1 MIQLTKLNGQAV
13 MVNADLVEM
22 LEETPECLLF
32 LTTGRRL
39 LVRESLAAVR
49 AAILAYRRELGRAYP
64 VPTGGPDY
72 SPQDLSES

>member
-39 LVRESLAAVR
+39 LVREPLAAVR
-49 AAILAYRRELGRAYP
+49 EAILVYRRELGRAYP
-64 VPTGGPDY
+64 VPAGGPDY
-72 SPQDLSES
+72 NPPDLSES

>member
-39 LVRESLAAVR
+39 LVREPLATVR

-64 VPTGGPDY
+64 VPAGGPDY